1 MEKKR
6 LPDLLVPL
14 YVLVLLIGVLVTKGY
29 ELLTFRGV
37 AISVALTACV
47 LLLLVGLVL
56 AFQGKQHRDE
66 FQFLLNRLQRLIP
79 PSDFTWLYDDAEFA
93 RAESACAGD
102 SIWIV
107 SPDLANVTGS
117 VAIIDAVKKN
127 IARGIVYTYIVP
139 KTDTIEGVLP
149 GLRQLFTSSSEQLK
163 VIPLPRHQFRF
174 LSVTHIAVFNPGMTD
189 GASSPDVYLELPIED
204 EGSNKV
210 RGYWI
215 KVGRGAAKDLAGR
228 FRKIVE
234 ANS

>member
-1 MEKKR
+1 MDTRR
-6 LPDLLVPL
+6 LPDSLILLPA
-14 YVLVLLIGVLVTKGY
+14 LVLLVGILITKGY
-29 ELLTFRGV
+29 ELLSLRGV
-37 AISVALTACV
+37 AIASALTACV
-47 LLLLVGLVL
+47 LFILVGLVL
-56 AFQGKQHRDE
+56 AFQGKQHRSE
-66 FQFLLNRLQRLIP
+66 LQFVISRLRQLIP
-79 PSDFTWLYDDAEFA
+79 PSEFTWLYNDAEFA
-93 RAESACAGD
+93 RAESTCTGD

-107 SPDLANVTGS
+107 SPDLANVTGN
-117 VAIIDAVKKN
+117 VVIIDAIKKN

-174 LSVTHIAVFNPGMTD
+174 LSVTHIAVFNPGMAD
-189 GASSPDVYLELPIED
+189 GASSPDVYLELPVED
-204 EGSNKV
+204 ERSNKI